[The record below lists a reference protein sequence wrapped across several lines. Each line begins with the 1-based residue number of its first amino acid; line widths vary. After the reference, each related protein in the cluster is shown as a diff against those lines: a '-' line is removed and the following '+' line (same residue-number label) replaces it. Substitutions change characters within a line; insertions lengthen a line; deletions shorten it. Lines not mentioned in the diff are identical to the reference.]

1 MKKLN
6 VILCALVVVFCLVTC
21 NSASTPT
28 SVVKSYLDALSSGDY
43 EKAISYTELTDKED
57 IDGYAKKLKDV
68 EYKVLSYEVLSET
81 ISEDGE
87 SAVVEV
93 KKTATNTLNKNPKE
107 TTEKV
112 KLSKV
117 DGKWKI
123 RI

>member
-1 MKKLN
+1 M
-6 VILCALVVVFCLVTC
+6 VAVFCLASC
-21 NSASTPT
+21 NSTSTPT
-28 SVVKSYLDALSSGDY
+28 GVVKAYHDALSSGNY
-43 EKAISYTELTDKED
+43 EKAVTYTELTSQED
-57 IDGYAKKLKDV
+57 LDGYAKKLKDC
-68 EYKVLSYEVLSET
+68 EYKVLSYEIVSET

-93 KKTATNTLNKNPKE
+93 KRTTTSSFSKEPKE

-123 RI
+123 NI

>member
-1 MKKLN
+1 MKKLT
-6 VILCALVVVFCLVTC
+6 VILCALVAVFCLASC
-21 NSASTPT
+21 NSASSPT
-28 SVVKSYLDALSSGDY
+28 GVVKSYLDALSSGDY

-93 KKTATNTLNKNPKE
+93 KKTAASTLNKNPKE
-107 TTEKV
+107 TTDKV

>member
-107 TTEKV
+107 TTDKV

>member
-1 MKKLN
+1 MKKLT
-6 VILCALVVVFCLVTC
+6 VILCALVAVFCLASC
-21 NSASTPT
+21 NSTSTPT
-28 SVVKSYLDALSSGDY
+28 GVVKAYHDALSSGEY
-43 EKAISYTELTDKED
+43 EKAVSYTVLTDQED

-68 EYKVLSYEVLSET
+68 EYKVLSYEILSET

-93 KKTATNTLNKNPKE
+93 KRTTTSSMNQEPKE
-107 TTEKV
+107 STDNV
-112 KLSKV
+112 KLTKV

>member
-68 EYKVLSYEVLSET
+68 EYKVLSYEILSET

-107 TTEKV
+107 TTDKV

>member
-1 MKKLN
+1 MKKLT
-6 VILCALVVVFCLVTC
+6 VILCALVAVFCLASC

-28 SVVKSYLDALSSGDY
+28 GVVKAYYDALSSGDY
-43 EKAISYTELTDKED
+43 EKAVSYTELTDQED

-81 ISEDGE
+81 VSEDGE
-87 SAVVEV
+87 NAVVEV
-93 KKTATNTLNKNPKE
+93 KKTATSSLNKDPKE
-107 TTEKV
+107 STDKV
-112 KLSKV
+112 KLTKV

>member
-107 TTEKV
+107 TTDKV

-123 RI
+123 KI

>member
-6 VILCALVVVFCLVTC
+6 VILCALVVVFCLVSC

-107 TTEKV
+107 TTDKV

>member
-1 MKKLN
+1 MKKLS
-6 VILCALVVVFCLVTC
+6 VILCALVAVFCLASC
-21 NSASTPT
+21 NSTSTPT
-28 SVVKSYLDALSSGDY
+28 GVVKAYHDALSSGNY
-43 EKAISYTELTDKED
+43 EKAVTYTTLTSQED
-57 IDGYAKKLKDV
+57 LDGYAKKLKDL

-87 SAVVEV
+87 TAVVEV
-93 KKTATNTLNKNPKE
+93 KRTTTSSMNKEPKE
-107 TTEKV
+107 STDKV

>member
-1 MKKLN
+1 MKKLT
-6 VILCALVVVFCLVTC
+6 VILCALVAVFCLASC
-21 NSASTPT
+21 NSTSTPT
-28 SVVKSYLDALSSGDY
+28 GVVKAYHDALSSGNY
-43 EKAISYTELTDKED
+43 EKAVTYTTLTSQED
-57 IDGYAKKLKDV
+57 LDGYAKKLKDL

-87 SAVVEV
+87 TAVVEV
-93 KKTATNTLNKNPKE
+93 KRTTTSSMNKEPKE
-107 TTEKV
+107 STDKV

>member
-68 EYKVLSYEVLSET
+68 EYKVLS
-81 ISEDGE
+81 
-87 SAVVEV
+87 
-93 KKTATNTLNKNPKE
+93 
-107 TTEKV
+107 
-112 KLSKV
+112 
-117 DGKWKI
+117 
-123 RI
+123 